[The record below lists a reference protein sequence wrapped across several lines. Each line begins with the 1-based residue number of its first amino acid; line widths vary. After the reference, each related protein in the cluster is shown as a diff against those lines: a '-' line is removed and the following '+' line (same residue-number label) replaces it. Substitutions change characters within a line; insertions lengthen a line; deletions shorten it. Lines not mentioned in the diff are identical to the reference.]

1 MKGEKGHRSTL
12 KTELKEDK
20 MRKPITIFVGLLLVL
35 CFVGFGYSA
44 DVKKGIHV
52 GNAGAFTGDAAA
64 PCAEIYNSAQIA
76 VDEWNAKGGI
86 QSVKIEQIMGDD
98 AMDPAQGVNVAH
110 KFVAD
115 ERMYGVVGPPMS
127 HIAQATL
134 KIYGAADLATIT
146 TAASKPNLTEQGY
159 KHFFRVN
166 ARNDAHGWNCALFI
180 KKRLGAS
187 RVAIINEK
195 VAYSEN
201 LSKETIKGLK
211 KLGITDIK
219 QETIVGGAKD
229 YSAVLTKVKAFK
241 PDVIFFIATTAPDN
255 AIGVRQT
262 KELGIDT
269 IFFGSEGARDKKD
282 YIQAAEGAAEGS
294 YVYHFGPDIYAIP
307 AAAEYV
313 KKYETTYGSLS
324 GFGPPA
330 YEAMNI
336 LLTAIDQ
343 AAADGDISRQEVVE
357 YLHKIKGYN
366 GILGFPVSFDQK
378 GDLEGGATYFFQV
391 NGNDFKQ
398 VAVMTG
404 K

>member
-1 MKGEKGHRSTL
+1 
-12 KTELKEDK
+12 
-20 MRKPITIFVGLLLVL
+20 MRKSIAIIVSMLLGLG
-35 CFVGFGYSA
+35 FAGFGHAA
-44 DVKKGIHV
+44 DVKLGIHV

-76 VDEWNAKGGI
+76 VDEWNARGGI
-86 QSVKIEQIMGDD
+86 QGVKIEQIMGDD

-110 KFVAD
+110 KFAAD
-115 ERMYGVVGPPMS
+115 KLMYGVVGPPMS

-134 KIYGAADLATIT
+134 KIYGRADLATIT
-146 TAASKPNLTEQGY
+146 TAASKPDLTEQGY
-159 KHFFRVN
+159 RHFFRVN

-180 KKRLGAS
+180 KKRLGGG
-187 RVAIINEK
+187 RVAIVNEK
-195 VAYSEN
+195 VAYCEN

-255 AIGVRQT
+255 AIGARQT
-262 KELGIDT
+262 KELGIDA

-282 YIQAAEGAAEGS
+282 YIQATEGAAEDT
-294 YVYHFGPDIYAIP
+294 YVYHFAPDIFAIP
-307 AAAEYV
+307 AAADYI
-313 KKYETTYGSLS
+313 KKYESAHGSLS

-343 AAADGDISRQEVVE
+343 AAADGDISRKEVVE
-357 YLHKIKGYN
+357 NLHKIKDYR
-366 GILGFPVSFDQK
+366 GILGFPVTFDSK
-378 GDLEGGATYFFQV
+378 GDLQGGATYFFQV
-391 NGNDFKQ
+391 KGNDFKQ

>member
-1 MKGEKGHRSTL
+1 MSKSIAII
-12 KTELKEDK
+12 
-20 MRKPITIFVGLLLVL
+20 MSILLVL

-44 DVKKGIHV
+44 DVKNGIHV

-76 VDEWNAKGGI
+76 IDEWNARGGI
-86 QSVKIEQIMGDD
+86 QGVEIEQIMGDD

-110 KFVAD
+110 KFAAD
-115 ERMYGVVGPPMS
+115 KLMYGVVGPPMS

-159 KHFFRVN
+159 QHFFRVN
-166 ARNDAHGWNCALFI
+166 ARNDAHGWNSALFI
-180 KKRLGAS
+180 KKRLGAE
-187 RVAIINEK
+187 RVAIVNEK

-201 LSKETIKGLK
+201 LAKETIKGLK

-282 YIQAAEGAAEGS
+282 YIQAAEGAADGS
-294 YVYHFGPDIYAIP
+294 YVYHFAPDIYAIP
-307 AAAEYV
+307 AAADYI
-313 KKYETTYGSLS
+313 KKYETAHGSLS

-343 AAADGDISRQEVVE
+343 AAADGDISRKEVVE
-357 YLHKIKGYN
+357 NLHKINGYT
-366 GILGFPVSFDQK
+366 GILGFPITFDQK

-391 NGNDFKQ
+391 SGNDFVQ
-398 VAVMTG
+398 VAVMAG

>member
-1 MKGEKGHRSTL
+1 MS
-12 KTELKEDK
+12 
-20 MRKPITIFVGLLLVL
+20 ILLVL

-44 DVKKGIHV
+44 DVKNGIHV

-76 VDEWNAKGGI
+76 IDEWNARGGI
-86 QSVKIEQIMGDD
+86 QGVEIEQIMGDD

-110 KFVAD
+110 KFAAD
-115 ERMYGVVGPPMS
+115 KLMYGVVGPPMS

-159 KHFFRVN
+159 QHFFRVN
-166 ARNDAHGWNCALFI
+166 ARNDAHGWNSALFI
-180 KKRLGAS
+180 KKRLGAE
-187 RVAIINEK
+187 RVAIVNEK

-201 LSKETIKGLK
+201 LAKETIKGLK

-282 YIQAAEGAAEGS
+282 YIQAAEGAADGS
-294 YVYHFGPDIYAIP
+294 YVYHFAPDIYAIP
-307 AAAEYV
+307 AAADYI
-313 KKYETTYGSLS
+313 KKYETAHGSLS

-343 AAADGDISRQEVVE
+343 AAADGDISRKEVVE
-357 YLHKIKGYN
+357 NLHKINGYT
-366 GILGFPVSFDQK
+366 GILGFPITFDQK

-391 NGNDFKQ
+391 SGNDFVQ
-398 VAVMTG
+398 VAVMAG

>member
-1 MKGEKGHRSTL
+1 MKKSIAAVL
-12 KTELKEDK
+12 AV
-20 MRKPITIFVGLLLVL
+20 FLV
-35 CFVGFGYSA
+35 FIVAAMGYSA
-44 DVKKGIHV
+44 DVKKGIRI

-64 PCAEIYNSAQIA
+64 PCMEIYNSAQIA

-86 QSVKIEQIMGDD
+86 QGDKIEQIMGDD

-115 ERMYGVVGPPMS
+115 DLMYGVIGPPMS
-127 HIAQATL
+127 HIVQATL
-134 KIYGAADLATIT
+134 KIYAGADMAQIT
-146 TAASKPNLTEQGY
+146 TSASKPDLTEQGY
-159 KHFFRVN
+159 KNFFRVN
-166 ARNDAHGWNCALFI
+166 ARNDAHGWNAALFI
-180 KKRLGAS
+180 KNYLKAQK
-187 RVAIINEK
+187 VAIVNEK
-195 VAYSEN
+195 VAYCEN

-211 KLGITDIK
+211 KLGITDIE

-282 YIQAAEGAAEGS
+282 YIQAAEGAADGS
-294 YVYHFGPDIYAIP
+294 YVYHFAPDVNAIP
-307 AAAEYV
+307 EAADYV
-313 KKYETTYGSLS
+313 KTFEAKYGSIS

-336 LLTAIDQ
+336 LLSAVDK
-343 AAADGDISRQEVVE
+343 AAADGDITRQEVVKF
-357 YLHKIKGYN
+357 LHETKDYK

-391 NGNDFKQ
+391 SGNDFTQ

-404 K
+404 E

>member
-1 MKGEKGHRSTL
+1 
-12 KTELKEDK
+12 
-20 MRKPITIFVGLLLVL
+20 MRKSIAIMLSVLLVICL
-35 CFVGFGYSA
+35 VGIGYGA

-76 VDEWNAKGGI
+76 VDEWNARGGI
-86 QSVKIEQIMGDD
+86 QGVKIEQIMGDD

-110 KFVAD
+110 KFAAD
-115 ERMYGVVGPPMS
+115 ELMYGVVGPPMS

-134 KIYGAADLATIT
+134 KIYGSADLATIT

-180 KKRLGAS
+180 KKRLGAG
-187 RVAIINEK
+187 RVAIVNEK
-195 VAYSEN
+195 VAYCEN
-201 LSKETIKGLK
+201 LSKETIKGLN

-255 AIGVRQT
+255 AIGARQT
-262 KELGIDT
+262 KDLGIDA

-282 YIQAAEGAAEGS
+282 YIQATEGAAEGTF
-294 YVYHFGPDIYAIP
+294 VYHFAPDIFAIP
-307 AAAEYV
+307 AAADYI
-313 KKYETTYGSLS
+313 KKYESAHGSLS

-343 AAADGDISRQEVVE
+343 AAADGDISRKEVVE
-357 YLHKIKGYN
+357 NLHKIKGYN
-366 GILGFPVSFDQK
+366 GILGFPVTFDEK

-391 NGNDFKQ
+391 KGNDFVQ

>member
-1 MKGEKGHRSTL
+1 
-12 KTELKEDK
+12 
-20 MRKPITIFVGLLLVL
+20 MRKSIAIIVSVLLVI
-35 CFVGFGYSA
+35 CFVGIGYGA

-86 QSVKIEQIMGDD
+86 QGVKIEQIMGDD

-110 KFVAD
+110 KFAAD
-115 ERMYGVVGPPMS
+115 DLMYGVVGPPMS

-134 KIYGAADLATIT
+134 KIYGSADLATIT

-159 KHFFRVN
+159 QHFFRVN

-180 KKRLGAS
+180 KKRLGGE

-201 LSKETIKGLK
+201 LAKETIKGLK
-211 KLGITDIK
+211 KLGIADIK

-255 AIGVRQT
+255 AIGARQT
-262 KELGIDT
+262 KELGIDA

-282 YIQAAEGAAEGS
+282 YIQATEGAADGT
-294 YVYHFGPDIYAIP
+294 YVYHFAPDIFAIP
-307 AAAEYV
+307 AAADYI
-313 KKYETTYGSLS
+313 KKYESAYGSLS

-343 AAADGDISRQEVVE
+343 AATDGDISRKEVVAN
-357 YLHKIKGYN
+357 LHKIKGYN
-366 GILGFPVSFDQK
+366 GILGFPVSFDEK

-391 NGNDFKQ
+391 KGNDFQQ